1 MMLSRRW
8 PVFAAWFALLAAAG
22 LTSWLLIRS
31 HSAAPATSA
40 SATQGEHPDYLLHQ
54 ATLVRFSH
62 DGERRYV
69 IEAQKITH
77 FPTNDVALLS
87 AIKLDYFPASGTSWH
102 LRADQGRLDQNN
114 NRLKLSGKVHAHQL
128 DVANPIRF
136 DTSTVTLL
144 LDSEQLYTAANI
156 ILRQG
161 HRETRGTGLA
171 ANLRNDT
178 LSVLKDV
185 TSRYVP

>member
-1 MMLSRRW
+1 MLTRRW
-8 PVFAAWFALLAAAG
+8 TVFAAWFALLAAAG
-22 LTSWLLIRS
+22 VTSWLLIRS
-31 HSAAPATSA
+31 HSVVPATSA
-40 SATQGEHPDYLLHQ
+40 SAAQGEHPDYLLHQ
-54 ATLVRFSH
+54 ATLVRFAD

-77 FPTNDVALLS
+77 LPQNDVALLS
-87 AIKLDYFPASGTSWH
+87 NIKLDYFPASGTSWH
-102 LRADQGRLDQNN
+102 LRADHGHLDQNN
-114 NRLKLSGKVHAHQL
+114 NRLKLRGKVHAHQIA
-128 DVANPIRF
+128 VANPIQF
-136 DTSTVTLL
+136 DTSMVTLL
-144 LDSEQLYTAANI
+144 LPSEQLHTEAKI

>member
-1 MMLSRRW
+1 MLTRRW

-31 HSAAPATSA
+31 HGTFSATSA
-40 SATQGEHPDYLLHQ
+40 SRPQGEQPDYLLHQ
-54 ATLVRFSH
+54 ATLVRFAE

-77 FPTNDVALLS
+77 LPQNNVALLS
-87 AIKLDYFPASGTSWH
+87 DIKLDYYPASSTSWH
-102 LRADQGRLDQNN
+102 LRADHGHLDQND
-114 NRLKLSGKVHAHQL
+114 NRLELSGKVHAHQIE
-128 DVANPIRF
+128 VADPIQF

-144 LDSEQLYTAANI
+144 LDSEQLHTAAKI